1 MVTFMVRAVVE
12 GGACVDQMN
21 GICKHPLGNGCAE
34 SCRGGG
40 VPAPSA
46 PETWRRVDDAVPFA
60 GDSVGRIITPGGIY
74 YDTGQ
79 ASVSAPR

>member
-1 MVTFMVRAVVE
+1 MLSSIVAWVLRRLLV
-12 GGACVDQMN
+12 GGF
-21 GICKHPLGNGCAE
+21 
-34 SCRGGG
+34 
-40 VPAPSA
+40 PAPLVPGTCYQLDVAA
-46 PETWRRVDDAVPFA
+46 PSM